1 MKIVDPPLVA
11 LILQLG
17 GQLDL
22 LTGFIYLYFLNNT
35 TLIDVT
41 CD

>member
-1 MKIVDPPLVA
+1 MKIVDPHLVA

-17 GQLDL
+17 GHLDL
-22 LTGFIYLYFLNNT
+22 LTGFIYLYFFNNT
-35 TLIDVT
+35 TLIDIT